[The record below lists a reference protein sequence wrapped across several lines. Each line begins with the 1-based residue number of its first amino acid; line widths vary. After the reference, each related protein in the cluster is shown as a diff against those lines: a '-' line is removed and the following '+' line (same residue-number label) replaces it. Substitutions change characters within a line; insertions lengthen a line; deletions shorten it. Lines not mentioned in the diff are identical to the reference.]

1 MGILDK
7 AQDKI
12 SDVTGKLSDL
22 AFGDGSI
29 DSLRGTIGKH
39 GGLSQN
45 NRFNVIMTPP
55 DTALLNINNSDI
67 VDNLLSGSFD
77 IKNLLTDPRDIS
89 ILCTRAA
96 LPAWNISSFE
106 YQSNEQVDKYPYT
119 YIHEDLTLSFLCTN
133 DYYMKKMLDQWMMGI
148 VNLDGQTVSY
158 KSTYKTDIVVMSMNK
173 KNIPIYSYKFVDAF
187 PIIQTAIEFEQGGT
201 EFVNFDVIFAYDKFI
216 PGGTLGSAADA
227 ISNGFGKL
235 NLPGG
240 VTNVASKAGSYATK
254 AQDGL
259 NKYKLP
265 F

>member
-12 SDVTGKLSDL
+12 SDITGKVSDL

-39 GGLSQN
+39 GGLVHN
-45 NRFNVIMTPP
+45 NKFNVIMTPP
-55 DTALLNINNSDI
+55 NTALLNINNSDI

-77 IKNLLTDPRDIS
+77 IKNLLSDPRDIS

-96 LPAWNISSFE
+96 LPSWNISTFE
-106 YQSNEQVDKYPYT
+106 YQSNEQTNKLPYT
-119 YIHEDLTLSFLCTN
+119 YIHEDLTISFLCTN
-133 DYYMKKMLDQWMMGI
+133 DYFIKKMMDQWMNGVI
-148 VNLDGQTVSY
+148 NQDGQTVN
-158 KSTYKTDIVVMSMNK
+158 YKTNYTTDLVVMSLNK
-173 KNIPIYSYKFVDAF
+173 KNIPIYSYKFINAY
-187 PIIQTAIEFEQGGT
+187 PLIQTAIEFEQGGT
-201 EFVNFDVIFAYDKFI
+201 EFVNFDVTFAYDKFI
-216 PGGTLGSAADA
+216 PEGTLSAGASG

-235 NLPGG
+235 KLPGDL
-240 VTNVASKAGSYATK
+240 TNLAGKAGSYATK

-259 NKYKLP
+259 NKFKLP